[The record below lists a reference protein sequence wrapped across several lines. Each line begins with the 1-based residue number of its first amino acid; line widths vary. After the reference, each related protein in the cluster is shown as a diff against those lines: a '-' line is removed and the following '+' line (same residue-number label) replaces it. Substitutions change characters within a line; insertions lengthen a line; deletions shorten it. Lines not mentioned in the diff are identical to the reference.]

1 VAGLSYI
8 NGASVLRRLGNGDP
22 DDRWIYTPSRTW
34 IERHDGSIIAER
46 EKPREAFADHT
57 RMTPWDELHLTY
69 FVGYAMWNYLATP
82 FCFTMPGFV
91 TRELDSHTE
100 NGQIWRVLEVTFPDS
115 VPTHCKV
122 QKFYYDDNFML
133 RRMDYTADVVKG
145 AASHYC
151 WDHKEFGGDC
161 VSDPAKGNMEGSRDR
176 QADTR
181 GSDILFNGLLQQ
193 GGENIGLLLSRDVGS
208 VSVAFLAK
216 PW

>member
-1 VAGLSYI
+1 VRYNFSGNLLSMKGYPSHYQPTVTI
-8 NGASVLRRLGNGDP
+8 DTRKPHSVLRRLGNGDP

-34 IERHDGSIIAER
+34 IERHDGSIVVER

-115 VPTHCKV
+115 IPTHCKA

-145 AASHYC
+145 VASHYC
-151 WDHKEFGGDC
+151 WDHKEFGGI
-161 VSDPAKGNMEGSRDR
+161 VFPTLRRVIRRDPETDRPILEGPTSFSLDYC
-176 QADTR
+176 
-181 GSDILFNGLLQQ
+181 
-193 GGENIGLLLSRDVGS
+193 S
-208 VSVAFLAK
+208 VEVR
-216 PW
+216 P